1 MTLDKEPPGGEE
13 RFSAEGAAEQALSR
27 NGSFKRLQAMVGMVP
42 LELDMQRGRPSQPDQ
57 RKSKNC
63 LWTQRVMS
71 NKLAEVEEVVE
82 SASPT
87 QEMGTCLKG
96 CGR

>member
-1 MTLDKEPPGGEE
+1 M
-13 RFSAEGAAEQALSR
+13 SVEGAAERALSR

-42 LELDMQRGRPSQPDQ
+42 LELDMQRRRPSQPDQ
-57 RKSKNC
+57 RKSKKNC
-63 LWTQRVMS
+63 LWTQRVMG
-71 NKLAEVEEVVE
+71 NKLAVVEEVVE

-96 CGR
+96 CSR